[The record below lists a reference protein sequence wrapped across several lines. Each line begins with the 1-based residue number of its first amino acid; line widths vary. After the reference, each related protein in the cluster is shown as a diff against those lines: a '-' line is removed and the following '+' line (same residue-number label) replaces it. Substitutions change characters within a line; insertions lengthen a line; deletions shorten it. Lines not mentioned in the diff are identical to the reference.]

1 MSRAAANS
9 GRVLVVEDDE
19 GIREMLKY
27 NLTAAGFSVQEAS
40 DGASG
45 LRTARTSRPDLV
57 LLDLMLPGMSG
68 FDFCRALRKS
78 SRVPIIII
86 TAKDSEVDK
95 IVGLELGADDYITK
109 PFSIREVLA
118 RVHAVL
124 RRAQPDANEPKAI
137 PEHDSIGAFSI
148 NRAARRV
155 ILDGTDVKLT
165 AREFDL
171 LSYLLAFPGRVHTRD
186 SLLENVW
193 GREFTGERKT
203 VDVHIR
209 WLREKFAGRAP
220 FEIVTVRGIGY
231 RLDRQA
237 AQIDIPDSVK
247 ESRPAAA
254 KEGAVSDQVWA
265 RIFRRHRVEPG
276 DQPLRSAAIHLRNP
290 GHQRGGACPRPP
302 GRNRGG
308 RAFSRAWCAGNSRRA
323 RNRHRA
329 AGGDP
334 ERRLRHLGPVR
345 AGPVDPPPHRDPD
358 HRPPEL
364 DSISG
369 RHSSADQPVYGGT
382 GARGHDPAHP
392 LGGLPRR
399 DPCGA
404 ARPA

>member
-1 MSRAAANS
+1 MNRSAAAANS

-27 NLTAAGFSVQEAS
+27 NLTAAGFSVQEAA

-45 LRTARTSRPDLV
+45 LRTARTAKPDLV

-124 RRAQPDANEPKAI
+124 RRAQPEANEPKSI
-137 PEHDSIGAFSI
+137 PEQDSIGAFSI

-155 ILDGTDVKLT
+155 I
-165 AREFDL
+165 
-171 LSYLLAFPGRVHTRD
+171 
-186 SLLENVW
+186 
-193 GREFTGERKT
+193 REFTGDRKT

-209 WLREKFAGRAP
+209 WLREKFAARAP

-237 AQIDIPDSVK
+237 A
-247 ESRPAAA
+247 PADL
-254 KEGAVSDQVWA
+254 V
-265 RIFRRHRVEPG
+265 
-276 DQPLRSAAIHLRNP
+276 
-290 GHQRGGACPRPP
+290 GGAPESVPAPTRGSHVGSR
-302 GRNRGG
+302 GR
-308 RAFSRAWCAGNSRRA
+308 
-323 RNRHRA
+323 
-329 AGGDP
+329 
-334 ERRLRHLGPVR
+334 
-345 AGPVDPPPHRDPD
+345 
-358 HRPPEL
+358 
-364 DSISG
+364 
-369 RHSSADQPVYGGT
+369 
-382 GARGHDPAHP
+382 
-392 LGGLPRR
+392 
-399 DPCGA
+399 
-404 ARPA
+404 

>member
-9 GRVLVVEDDE
+9 GRVLIVEDDE
-19 GIREMLKY
+19 GIRDMLKY

-124 RRAQPDANEPKAI
+124 RRAQPDANEPKAV

-155 ILDGTDVKLT
+155 ILDGADVKLT

-231 RLDRQA
+231 RLDRQPA
-237 AQIDIPDSVK
+237 SIDIFDSAK
-247 ESRPAAA
+247 DLAPAAA
-254 KEGAVSDQVWA
+254 KEGHV
-265 RIFRRHRVEPG
+265 
-276 DQPLRSAAIHLRNP
+276 
-290 GHQRGGACPRPP
+290 GG
-302 GRNRGG
+302 GG
-308 RAFSRAWCAGNSRRA
+308 R
-323 RNRHRA
+323 
-329 AGGDP
+329 
-334 ERRLRHLGPVR
+334 
-345 AGPVDPPPHRDPD
+345 
-358 HRPPEL
+358 
-364 DSISG
+364 
-369 RHSSADQPVYGGT
+369 
-382 GARGHDPAHP
+382 
-392 LGGLPRR
+392 
-399 DPCGA
+399 
-404 ARPA
+404 